1 MARKKQT
8 ETRVGEKVTP
18 DRKKQIRDIQAERR
32 KRLTQAANKA
42 GFDTID
48 KLASAII
55 NGQVVVTSVDSEIIR
70 KSE

>member
-18 DRKKQIRDIQAERR
+18 ERKEKLKAGQAERR
-32 KRLTQAANKA
+32 NRLTQAANKA

-55 NGQVVVTSVDSEIIR
+55 NGQVAVTPVDSE
-70 KSE
+70 

>member
-18 DRKKQIRDIQAERR
+18 ERKEKLRSGQAERR
-32 KRLTQAANKA
+32 NRLTQAANKA

-48 KLASAII
+48 KLATAILSGEAVVIKI
-55 NGQVVVTSVDSEIIR
+55 NQ
-70 KSE
+70 